1 MPLPILLLRKRKL
14 RHSLGRPSRSDFVQ
28 PEVVEYLKNERRK
41 LISFDEMEKQRA
53 DHEKRAQL
61 FIAVEKNTGINDE
74 ERWKDNPPEAGGELE
89 IAAASE
95 PIVPGSRIMRI

>member
-1 MPLPILLLRKRKL
+1 MLFNLKEDPKEGHNCITEK
-14 RHSLGRPSRSDFVQ
+14 
-28 PEVVEYLKNERRK
+28 PEVVESLKNERRK

-74 ERWKDNPPEAGGELE
+74 ERWKDNPPEARGELE